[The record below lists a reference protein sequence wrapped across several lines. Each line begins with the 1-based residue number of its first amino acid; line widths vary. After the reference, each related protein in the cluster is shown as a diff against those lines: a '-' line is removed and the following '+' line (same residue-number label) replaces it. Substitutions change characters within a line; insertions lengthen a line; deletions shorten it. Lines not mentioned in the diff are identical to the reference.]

1 MKRGFYP
8 KLAVS
13 GISKNRKLYIPY
25 ILTCAGMV
33 MMFYIVSFLSQ
44 SHTVDKMRGGSII
57 QETLTLG
64 CIIIAVFSLLLL
76 FYTNSF
82 LLKRRKK
89 EFGLYNILGMG
100 KHNIAKVILWENII
114 IFLISLAG
122 GLFCGILFSKAAEL
136 LIMKILRSPVNFG
149 IVIEPIAVVTTAV
162 VYALIFF
169 LILLNSLVQIYR
181 LDPVNLL
188 KSEAVG
194 EKPPKTNWILAAAGV
209 IMLAC
214 AYAIALQIK
223 EPLSGIV
230 WFLAAVLMVIVA
242 TYLIF
247 ISTCV
252 AVCKI
257 LKGRKRYYYKT
268 NHFVSVSSMSY
279 RMKRNGAGL
288 ASICILSTMVLVML
302 SSTVC
307 LYVGMDDSLRS
318 RYPRDIVIDTAG
330 FDSEEVRTMTQ
341 TVLKNKG
348 LSAENVLYYRY
359 LSFGAYF
366 DGDDVILDR
375 EKTSLSNVDAISGV
389 RMVFIITLSDYNR
402 IMDAKETLKQDE
414 VIIYSTKSDYTE
426 QMFNIDGYR
435 PLRVKKTISNFIS
448 QGSDAMSVLSSV
460 FLIVPDESVMKDI
473 YAIQKTVYK
482 DFASQIQDYYG
493 FDLDISDAQQV
504 AAAEEILSGLRE
516 MKPENADK
524 VYKTSIEAVA
534 WDKEEFFAIN
544 GGLFVLGI
552 LLSTVF
558 VCGAALIM
566 YYKQIIE
573 GYEDQARFDILRK
586 VGMTDREIKK
596 SINSQI
602 LTVFFMPLLTAG
614 VHVAFAFSPIS
625 KLMVLFNVTNIPL
638 LAITTVVCFLVFSA
652 FYAMVY
658 FATSKTYYGIIS
670 SKTN

>member
-44 SHTVDKMRGGSII
+44 SHTVEKMRGGSII

-209 IMLAC
+209 ILLAC

-389 RMVFIITLSDYNR
+389 RMV
-402 IMDAKETLKQDE
+402 
-414 VIIYSTKSDYTE
+414 
-426 QMFNIDGYR
+426 
-435 PLRVKKTISNFIS
+435 
-448 QGSDAMSVLSSV
+448 
-460 FLIVPDESVMKDI
+460 
-473 YAIQKTVYK
+473 
-482 DFASQIQDYYG
+482 
-493 FDLDISDAQQV
+493 
-504 AAAEEILSGLRE
+504 
-516 MKPENADK
+516 
-524 VYKTSIEAVA
+524 
-534 WDKEEFFAIN
+534 
-544 GGLFVLGI
+544 
-552 LLSTVF
+552 
-558 VCGAALIM
+558 
-566 YYKQIIE
+566 
-573 GYEDQARFDILRK
+573 
-586 VGMTDREIKK
+586 
-596 SINSQI
+596 
-602 LTVFFMPLLTAG
+602 
-614 VHVAFAFSPIS
+614 
-625 KLMVLFNVTNIPL
+625 
-638 LAITTVVCFLVFSA
+638 LA
-652 FYAMVY
+652 
-658 FATSKTYYGIIS
+658 
-670 SKTN
+670 